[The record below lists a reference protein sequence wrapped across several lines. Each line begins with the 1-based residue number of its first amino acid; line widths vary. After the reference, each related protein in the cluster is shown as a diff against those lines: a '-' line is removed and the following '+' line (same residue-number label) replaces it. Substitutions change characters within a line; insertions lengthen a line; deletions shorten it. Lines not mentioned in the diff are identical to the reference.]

1 MRRRSPLIADQRG
14 QDLIEYTFLMALI
27 AAAVVL
33 GAFAMPVLI
42 GVVADF
48 FASGGIQG

>member
-1 MRRRSPLIADQRG
+1 MRCRPPIIHEQRG
-14 QDLIEYTFLMALI
+14 QDLIEYTVLMALI

-42 GVVADF
+42 GIVADF
-48 FASGGIQG
+48 FASGSIQG